1 MVFGHEPLETSLTW
15 VTTGEASQLSLTE
28 PPAKFATGTSA
39 SHWTVVFPGQTKV
52 GAVVSMTV
60 TVKVQVTELL
70 ARSAAVMVTSV
81 APVVIRVPAAGDCVI
96 TTAPQRSVA
105 TTSPVTFGSATRQA
119 AFADRV
125 RFVAQVV
132 MDGGVV
138 SSTATVKVQA
148 LVLPE
153 PSVAVQVT
161 TLVPRA
167 KVLPLTGTQTT
178 EGEASQVSVADA
190 VKVTTAPLELVH
202 SATMFVEQV
211 ATGAVVS

>member
-39 SHWTVVFPGQTKV
+39 SHWTVAFPGQTKL
-52 GAVVSMTV
+52 GAVVSLTV
-60 TVKVQVTELL
+60 MVTGHVTELL
-70 ARSAAVMVTSV
+70 ARSLTVMVTRV
-81 APVVIRVPAAGDCVI
+81 APSPTKVPAAGDWVM
-96 TTAPQRSVA
+96 TTDPQTSVA
-105 TTSPVTFGSATRQA
+105 TTSVVKSGKTTWQA

-167 KVLPLTGTQTT
+167 KVLPLAGTQST

-211 ATGAVVS
+211 ATGAAVS